1 MKKIVLPLASVDH
14 TRFEELQKEFAT
26 PQEVTEACI
35 ACHNERHKEVMA
47 PLLVVTGLLYMF
59 HRSIDANDMVLISDI
74 PLEWVAWLHTLGAC
88 LQLSRTAPS
97 AESS

>member
-1 MKKIVLPLASVDH
+1 
-14 TRFEELQKEFAT
+14 
-26 PQEVTEACI
+26 
-35 ACHNERHKEVMA
+35 MA

-59 HRSIDANDMVLISDI
+59 HRSIDANDMVLISEI
-74 PLEWVAWLHTLGAC
+74 PLEWVAWLHTLGAY

>member
-1 MKKIVLPLASVDH
+1 
-14 TRFEELQKEFAT
+14 
-26 PQEVTEACI
+26 
-35 ACHNERHKEVMA
+35 MA

-59 HRSIDANDMVLISDI
+59 HRSIDANDMVLISEI

>member
-1 MKKIVLPLASVDH
+1 MFKGEPHPTHKTLRNKLNPLQAL
-14 TRFEELQKEFAT
+14 TYLGFKLL
-26 PQEVTEACI
+26 
-35 ACHNERHKEVMA
+35 MA

-59 HRSIDANDMVLISDI
+59 HRSIDANDMVLISEI

>member
-1 MKKIVLPLASVDH
+1 
-14 TRFEELQKEFAT
+14 
-26 PQEVTEACI
+26 
-35 ACHNERHKEVMA
+35 MA
-47 PLLVVTGLLYMF
+47 PLLVVTGLLYLF
-59 HRSIDANDMVLISDI
+59 HRSIDANDMVLISEI